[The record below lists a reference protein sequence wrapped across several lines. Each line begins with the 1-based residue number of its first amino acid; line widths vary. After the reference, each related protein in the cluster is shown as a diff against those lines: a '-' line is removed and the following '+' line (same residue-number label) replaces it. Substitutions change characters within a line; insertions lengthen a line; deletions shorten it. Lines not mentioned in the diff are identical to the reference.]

1 MGNLKFF
8 ILFSCI
14 LPVLFL
20 LSFNKYFDLKNL
32 QSNKTIFER
41 KVNIYGQVYLKEG
54 NYMPSISQKEKIF
67 QDKEKYFMDKY
78 VLAVEGKIKREE
90 KSPEIDIDIIK
101 NKIYKTKTNE
111 SGKFTFLLK
120 PGIYTFFIMN
130 ENKAYLNKFDGQ
142 GFFQT
147 QIINRENNKIELI
160 YEKYSLY

>member
-1 MGNLKFF
+1 
-8 ILFSCI
+8 
-14 LPVLFL
+14 
-20 LSFNKYFDLKNL
+20 
-32 QSNKTIFER
+32 
-41 KVNIYGQVYLKEG
+41 
-54 NYMPSISQKEKIF
+54 MPSISQKEKIF

-101 NKIYKTKTNE
+101 NKIYKAKTNE

-160 YEKYSLY
+160 YEKYSIY

>member
-1 MGNLKFF
+1 VGNLKFF

-101 NKIYKTKTNE
+101 NKIYKAKTNE
-111 SGKFTFLLK
+111 SGKF
-120 PGIYTFFIMN
+120 
-130 ENKAYLNKFDGQ
+130 
-142 GFFQT
+142 
-147 QIINRENNKIELI
+147 
-160 YEKYSLY
+160 